1 MSEQTPEQPSTAPNP
16 ALQRQRASQ
25 LAQALRTELQKALIG
40 QGAVIDD
47 VLTAL
52 LAGGHVLVE
61 GVPGLGKT
69 LLVRALARC
78 FDGGFARIQF
88 TPDLMPS
95 DVTGH
100 AVYDL
105 ASEQFKL
112 RKGPVFTHL
121 LLADEINRAP
131 AKTQAALLEVMQE
144 RQVTLEGRALP
155 VPQPFMVLATQN
167 PIEQEGTY
175 PLPEAE
181 LDRFMLKLRID
192 YPAEAEEQ
200 TLVRQVTR
208 SARSDMLDVANLR
221 PLLKDKDVLALQ
233 RIASDLPID
242 DQVLDYAVRLARTT
256 RNWPGLALGAGP
268 RASIALVRCGRARA
282 LLRGGEFV
290 VPDDIKGCALA
301 VLRHRVRLSPELDI
315 EGLSVDQVLQQL
327 LDQVPAPPRMKPSRA
342 LLALFAALLLL
353 AIGLGSLSALGQ
365 RLPAQ
370 LHTFWWAALA
380 ALLLLGLLDALWARR
395 QAVPKL
401 SRQLSGNLPLGRWS
415 EVRLHLQHTYRRPVR
430 LTLFDHLPA
439 GMDFEYLP
447 QEVELRPG
455 ESTEV
460 GYRVRPLNR
469 GHFVFPRCELELPS
483 PLRLWRQ
490 RRYLEA
496 RGETRVY
503 PDFARLYGAELM
515 AVDHW
520 LNQIGV
526 RGGQRRGLGLEFHQ
540 LREFRDGD
548 TLRQIDWKATAR
560 KRTPIARE
568 YQDERD
574 QQILFLLDCGRRMRS
589 QDGDL
594 SHFDH
599 ALNASLLLAYVALRQ
614 GDAVGAMTFA
624 GDDRRHLPPGKGSAQ
639 LGALL
644 NTVYD
649 LQTSQRPADFPEAVQ
664 AVLSRQR
671 RRALV
676 ILVTNLR
683 DEDDEELLGA
693 VKRLGRQHRVL
704 VASLRE
710 EVLDT
715 LRQEPVAR
723 YEQALAYTGTIDYL
737 NARNGLHEKLAA
749 HGVPV
754 LDARPSELGPELISR
769 YLDWKRAGVL

>member
-25 LAQALRTELQKALIG
+25 LAQALRSELQKALIG

-526 RGGQRRGLGLEFHQ
+526 RGGQRRGLGLDFHQ

-715 LRQEPVAR
+715 LRHEPVAR

-769 YLDWKRAGVL
+769 YLGWKRAGVL